1 LPLLREVEEIL
12 DQRQEQYGSAH
23 INFAQI
29 GRGWGA
35 LLGIDDIPAWKVA
48 LMFDFA
54 KSIRCTANPAH
65 EDSWLDKQGYT
76 EHGREIAMTDEP

>member
-1 LPLLREVEEIL
+1 MSKDINKILADRET
-12 DQRQEQYGSAH
+12 QYGSAH
-23 INFAQI
+23 YNFAQA

-35 LLGIDDIPAWKVA
+35 ILGIDDIPAWKVA
-48 LMFDFA
+48 LMLDFF
-54 KSIRCTANPAH
+54 KTIRCVANPAY